1 MQMNLQIRLVTF
13 KIKKIMKKCLLF
25 IALSMLCNLNS
36 FAQNELIKIKLI
48 DKNNAPIIGGNV
60 ALKERLDTTKI
71 QYGSTDTLGFV
82 NFKAKKGQQFF
93 LIATFIGFKTL
104 NQGLVIS
111 DKKSF
116 VFTMDEQAEILRGVE
131 IVSKKSFM
139 RQEDD
144 KTIVDPE
151 PFINASTSA
160 LEVLEKTPGLFVDQ
174 DGNIFITSASPAKVY
189 INGREQKMSDADI
202 ASMLKS
208 LPPSSIEKIEIMRTP
223 SAKYDA
229 SSSGGLVNVVLKKGI
244 KIGLTGSANAGFSQG
259 VYGNQF
265 IGFNL
270 SNNDGGK
277 TSFVNFNYNRGNNYN
292 QINNDRFLTN
302 STLNQSSY
310 TTTPTDAV
318 SFGYGFGRELGK
330 KWQLNYDGRLIYSLI
345 NSATETESLIK
356 NKLSEITTDN
366 LNNSTNKKANY
377 SINQGFSTV
386 YKIDTLGSELTTDF
400 SYNYLEN
407 NSNQSYLTAFIL
419 PKLTDISGNGDVKN
433 NRHLFAAQIDLKYKF
448 PYQITLET
456 GLKMSV
462 QNYKSETQYFLS
474 NQKDNFRTNTYNFK
488 DNIGAFYV
496 QGSKKIGEFIL
507 KIGSR
512 FENTDMT
519 GRQTVP
525 SDTSFSINRTD
536 AFPYVFLSRKVF
548 KIADFE
554 LRGFL
559 IARRTISRPTY
570 EKLNP
575 FPQFLDQYLYESG
588 NPNLKPQFTT
598 NYEANISVNDFP
610 ILAYGKNYTE
620 DIFVNVVYPDA
631 KNALISNKTY
641 DNLGKNVETYFKLLG
656 GIPPG
661 GKYFF
666 VLGGQYSYNDYQD
679 VFANNTAGFQRGSW
693 TLFTYQSLKI
703 DKKTNL
709 TMNGFYKLKGQMQF
723 TELENFGSLNFNLNR
738 QFLDKKLMISLN
750 LSDAFFTNNYQFT
763 LNQGGINSKGSRVFD
778 SRRFGINA
786 RYNFGIRK
794 KEKGENM
801 FNMEVPK

>member
-1 MQMNLQIRLVTF
+1 
-13 KIKKIMKKCLLF
+13 MKKHLLF
-25 IALSMLCNLNS
+25 SLFLLCTVNAFCQS
-36 FAQNELIKIKLI
+36 KSIKIQLMER
-48 DKNNAPIIGGNV
+48 NNQPIIGANV
-60 ALKERLDTTKI
+60 ALKERLDTTKV
-71 QYGSTDTLGFV
+71 QYGSTDTSGFV
-82 NFKAKKGQQFF
+82 FFTVKNGQQMF
-93 LIATFIGFKTL
+93 LTATFIGFKTL
-104 NQGLVIS
+104 NQGLTIS
-111 DKKSF
+111 DKSAYQF
-116 VFTMDEQAEILRGVE
+116 VMDEQAEILKGVE
-131 IVSKKSFM
+131 IISKKPLM

-151 PFINASTSA
+151 PLINASTSA
-160 LEVLEKTPGLFVDQ
+160 MEVLEKTPGLFVDQ
-174 DGNIFITSASPAKVY
+174 DGNIFITSSSPAKVY

-202 ASMLKS
+202 ASMLRS
-208 LPPSSIEKIEIMRTP
+208 LPPNSIDKIEIMRTP

-244 KIGLTGSANAGFSQG
+244 KIGLTGSVNGGLNQG
-259 VYGNQF
+259 TYGNQF

-270 SNNDGGK
+270 SNNEGEK
-277 TSFVNFNYNRGNNYN
+277 TSFMNVNYTKSNNFSR
-292 QINNDRFLTN
+292 INNDRFLTN

-310 TTTPTDAV
+310 TTTPTDAL
-318 SFGYGFGRELGK
+318 SFGYGIGRELGK
-330 KWQLNYDGRLIYSLI
+330 KWQLNYDGRLIYSLN
-345 NSATETESLIK
+345 NSATETESLLK
-356 NKLSEITTDN
+356 NKLSEITSDN
-366 LNNSTNKKANY
+366 LNNSTNKRANY

-386 YKIDTLGSELTTDF
+386 YKIDTLGSELTSDF
-400 SYNYLEN
+400 SYNYLDN
-407 NSNQSYLTAFIL
+407 KSNQDYSTAFIL
-419 PKLTDISGNGDVKN
+419 PQLNPISGNGDVKN

-448 PYQITLET
+448 PHQITLET

-462 QNYKSETQYFLS
+462 QNYTSETQYFLS

-496 QGSKKIGEFIL
+496 QGSKKMGEFIL

-525 SDTSFSINRTD
+525 SDTAFKINRTD
-536 AFPYVFLSRKVF
+536 AFPYLFLSRKVF

-610 ILAYGKNYTE
+610 IFAYGKNYTE

-631 KNALISNKTY
+631 KNALVSNKTY

-666 VLGGQYSYNDYQD
+666 VVGAQYSYNDYQD
-679 VFANNTAGFQRGSW
+679 VFANNSVGFQRGSW
-693 TLFTYQSLKI
+693 TFFTYQSLKI

-709 TMNGFYKLKGQMQF
+709 TMNGFYRLKGQMQF

-738 QFLDKKLMISLN
+738 QFLDKKLLISLN

-763 LNQGGINSKGSRVFD
+763 LNQGGINSKGARFFD

-786 RYNFGIRK
+786 RYNFGLRK

-801 FNMEVPK
+801 FNMDVPK